1 MQTGGAQVESG
12 DYLRA
17 VHGADRRLMAEMIE
31 IYTDGACSGNPGPG
45 GWAAIIVNGADS
57 KEIKGREGKTT
68 SNRMEIMAAIKGLA
82 QTPQGSQVRIES
94 DSQYLVNTMTR
105 NWKRKVNHDLW
116 DELDKLVAERS
127 VDWVWIRGHV
137 GHPGNERA
145 NRLASEMAA
154 NRGDTP
160 SPTHFDLEGNIHMV
174 DITDKPAT
182 ERVATARGAVV
193 MKPATME
200 LIKRGEMK
208 KGDVLGVARLAGI
221 MAAKQTYQL
230 IPLCHPLPIS
240 SVDVD
245 LKLDEKRSVVEIAA
259 TVKTTAQTGVEMEAL
274 TAVAVAALTIYD
286 MCKAVDR
293 AMRIENIRL
302 ARKSGGRSGEIVLE

>member
-1 MQTGGAQVESG
+1 
-12 DYLRA
+12 
-17 VHGADRRLMAEMIE
+17 MAEVIE

-57 KEIKGREGKTT
+57 KEIKGREGETT

-105 NWKRKVNHDLW
+105 NWKRKANHDLW

-154 NRGDTP
+154 NLGNTP
-160 SPTHFDLEGNIHMV
+160 SPTHFDLDGNVHMV

-193 MKPATME
+193 MKPATLE

-245 LKLDEKRSVVEIAA
+245 LKLDEKRSAVEITA

-274 TAVAVAALTIYD
+274 TAVAVVALTIYD

-293 AMRIENIRL
+293 AMRIENIHL